1 MRPKATDPRIE
12 PACGHL
18 QIKSLFI
25 FYMVIKME
33 FKTLS
38 GNEYVYLPENGI
50 VYPKKALKRFAKIE
64 RFEKSVE
71 GEKINLD
78 DIENPDVVKEL
89 ILRSGLQQLILEIT
103 QKCNLRCKYCVY
115 SESYPG
121 VRGYNPKDMSEDT
134 ALKAI
139 DFYFSL
145 LKEGRAYNPYR
156 EPSIAFYG
164 GEPLLNFELIKTCIT
179 HVIENYK
186 DFNPYFVMTINST
199 LLSEEIVTFMSQYNC
214 EIVLSIDGPRA
225 EHDRNRVFPGGKGS
239 FDLIMENVKALGGSN
254 LKVYCQSV
262 YDFKTDIDKVHEF
275 FLREDVPLLSGADP
289 VSNKIPNTYYDKFS
303 ARDRKIHEER
313 LAKMLTYQIEK
324 VRNEKGKRKKERKR
338 KGERKGKISL
348 YDLHLMNLVTS
359 VLNRYTGKY
368 KDPYIPFT
376 SSGVPGFKLFA
387 DAFGFFRICERTF
400 GDVAIIGDVE
410 SGLDYE
416 KILHIL
422 QWLRSETA
430 VCESCVA
437 KNMCSLCYVTF
448 ASGPAIKRDPAVC
461 EDVKMRLEGMF
472 SHVWSI
478 AEVDENVLHEMAD
491 EYYTLFENI
500 GKELL

>member
-1 MRPKATDPRIE
+1 
-12 PACGHL
+12 
-18 QIKSLFI
+18 
-25 FYMVIKME
+25 MVIKME

-38 GNEYVYLPENGI
+38 GNKYVYLPESGI
-50 VYPKKALKRFAKIE
+50 VYPKNALKRFAEIE
-64 RFEKSVE
+64 TFSKSV
-71 GEKINLD
+71 GSRKINLD
-78 DIENPDVVKEL
+78 EIENPDVVKEL
-89 ILRSGLQQLILEIT
+89 ILRNGLQELILEIT

-134 ALKAI
+134 ALKAL
-139 DFYFSL
+139 DVYFSL

-164 GEPLLNFELIKTCIT
+164 GEPLLNFELIKTCINYVT
-179 HVIENYK
+179 ENYK

-199 LLSEEIVTFMSQYNC
+199 LLSEEIVTFLSKHNC
-214 EIVLSIDGPRA
+214 EIILSIDGPKE
-225 EHDRNRVFPGGKGS
+225 EHDRNRVFPGGTGS
-239 FDLIMENVKALGGSN
+239 FDLIMENLRFLAGSN

-262 YDFKTDIDKVHEF
+262 YDVKTDIDNVHEF
-275 FLREDVPLLSGADP
+275 FCRKDVPLLSGAGP
-289 VSNKIPNTYYDKFS
+289 VSNKIFNTYYDTFS
-303 ARDRKIHEER
+303 AEDHKMYEER
-313 LAKMLTYQIEK
+313 LAKMVTYQIEK
-324 VRNEKGKRKKERKR
+324 VRKEKERKR
-338 KGERKGKISL
+338 KGTDKKGKCSL
-348 YDLHLMNLVTS
+348 YDLDLMNLVVS
-359 VLNRYTGKY
+359 VLNRYIGNY

-387 DAFGFFRICERTF
+387 DAFGLFRICERTF
-400 GDVAIIGDVE
+400 GDVSVIGDVE

-416 KILHIL
+416 KILRIVQSL
-422 QWLRSETA
+422 QSETA

-448 ASGPAIKRDPAVC
+448 ASGPTIKRDPALC
-461 EDVKMRLEGMF
+461 EDVQARLEEMF

-478 AEVDENVLHEMAD
+478 AEIDENAVMELAD
-491 EYYTLFENI
+491 EYYTLFVDM